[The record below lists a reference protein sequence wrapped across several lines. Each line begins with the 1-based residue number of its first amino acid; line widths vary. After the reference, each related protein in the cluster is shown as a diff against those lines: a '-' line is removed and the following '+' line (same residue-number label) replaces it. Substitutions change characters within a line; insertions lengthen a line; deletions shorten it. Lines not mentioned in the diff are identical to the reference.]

1 MAINS
6 KNKGATFE
14 RKLSSLFREYGYDTH
29 RTAQYCGNSGQAQD
43 IMGLPYISVEAKAR
57 KEIAVCRW
65 MEQAIRDATANGG
78 GNKPTVF
85 MKENFG
91 EVLVLMR
98 FTDWMELYREWEA
111 GKTLENETDF
121 KSRQDQNIS
130 DKP

>member
-1 MAINS
+1 MPINS
-6 KNKGATFE
+6 RNKGATFE

-29 RTAQYCGNSGQAQD
+29 RTAQYCGNSGQAHD

-65 MEQAIRDATANGG
+65 MDQAIRDATANGG
-78 GNKPTVF
+78 GDKPTVF

-98 FTDWMELYREWEA
+98 LNDWMELYREWEVSESFKR
-111 GKTLENETDF
+111 GNENENKT
-121 KSRQDQNIS
+121 
-130 DKP
+130 